1 MHVLSSCTGNFL
13 KHGCNASLVASS
25 PSFSLPKRHQLKQ
38 SACKENFAK
47 VIFYFFYLLHYNYR
61 PVKIFVRST
70 DFLSCMH
77 LYNNFNK
84 KKSLEISE
92 KRRAFWKNSWNKS
105 STEFGKEGFECCMM
119 NWVHLFLSSG
129 QHIFSILIQQIIRS
143 CAFLIN
149 HLSPFSSYFEDFRWP
164 TLLPGDAYNDCAITT
179 WHQFSPIAAD

>member
-13 KHGCNASLVASS
+13 KHGCNAFLVASS
-25 PSFSLPKRHQLKQ
+25 PSFSLSKRHQLKQ

-84 KKSLEISE
+84 KKSQEISE

-105 STEFGKEGFECCMM
+105 STDFGKEGFECCMM

-143 CAFLIN
+143 CAFVIKGKITSRRLAAISRISADQ
-149 HLSPFSSYFEDFRWP
+149 HYYPGTHTMIAQSPRGTNFRR
-164 TLLPGDAYNDCAITT
+164 
-179 WHQFSPIAAD
+179 